1 MKLGEGIL
9 NNEIYI
15 GRRIFNRRKWVE
27 IPNDNRGFSRR
38 PRLNPESE
46 WVVRDEPDLRI
57 IDQDLWDRVKARQS
71 EARAARDVR
80 FNLTGNPLAGAKRPA
95 HFLSGLV
102 RCGVCGDAFVSVG
115 GRWRCKAAGRQA
127 CSNNSILSEHLEQRA
142 LAGLRDRLL
151 APEII
156 SRFAVHLQRELDA
169 QQRLAHGRR
178 DELESTL
185 VDAKQRAAKILQRI
199 EEDEYAPPL
208 AHCKAEGTRDWRRT
222 AGKRTHRSAGTDG
235 DSPPRQ
241 LRCDLPRSHR

>member
-142 LAGLRDRLL
+142 LAGLLDRLL

-208 AHCKAEGTRDWRRT
+208 AHCKAEGTRD
-222 AGKRTHRSAGTDG
+222 
-235 DSPPRQ
+235 
-241 LRCDLPRSHR
+241 